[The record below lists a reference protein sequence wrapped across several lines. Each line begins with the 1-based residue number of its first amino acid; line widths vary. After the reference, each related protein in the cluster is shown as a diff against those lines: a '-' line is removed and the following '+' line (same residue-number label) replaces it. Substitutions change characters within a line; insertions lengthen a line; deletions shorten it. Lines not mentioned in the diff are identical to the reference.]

1 MKYSLPGNGF
11 LDPRRTSLF
20 KMESFSAADVLEDNA
35 SGVPGFTLIELLVVI
50 AIIAILAAMLLPA
63 LSAAKKRATGAACLS
78 NQKQLAVAWTMYGGE
93 NSGKVVGF
101 NNISSS
107 DWRLEADLVAA
118 TATPPASLTGND
130 AIKWLFQTG
139 YRNGPLFQY
148 APNPDIIHCPG
159 DIRTSIANHFCWA
172 SYSGVG
178 GFTGGGTLFSPY
190 EGTITKE
197 SQLLHPSD
205 RFLWVEE
212 SASQQK
218 TALGQTFGEN
228 LNAWDQFTGSPNV
241 TPTQPFFTAAWV
253 DSPAA
258 FHGANSTFNFGDGH
272 AETHKWLSGSVIAYA
287 NSMNPNKY
295 PNTPPGTEAAA
306 ANANGKQ
313 DLYYVVSHFPTSVN
327 P

>member
-1 MKYSLPGNGF
+1 MRYS
-11 LDPRRTSLF
+11 F
-20 KMESFSAADVLEDNA
+20 KTKRSRIA
-35 SGVPGFTLIELLVVI
+35 SGTTGVGLPPLGTHNDFDSAFSLRFGFTLIELLVVI

-63 LSAAKKRATGAACLS
+63 LSSAKKRATGATCLS
-78 NQKQLAVAWTMYGGE
+78 NQKQLAVAWTMYCGD
-93 NSGKVVGF
+93 NSGNVVGF
-101 NNISSS
+101 NNNSSS
-107 DWRLEADLVAA
+107 DWRLEADLV

-139 YRNGPLFQY
+139 YKNGPLYQY

-159 DIRTSIANHFCWA
+159 DIRTTIANHFCWA

-178 GFTGGGTLFSPY
+178 GFAGGGTSFSPY

-212 SASQQK
+212 CASQQN

-228 LNAWDQFTGSPNV
+228 HNAWDMFTGSPNV

-258 FHGANSTFNFGDGH
+258 FHGANSTFNFADGH
-272 AETHKWLSGSVIAYA
+272 AESHKWISGSVIAYA

-313 DLYYVVSHFPTSVN
+313 DLYYIASHFPTSVN